1 MKKYF
6 KTALATLIVSATLFS
21 CSQASKGTYWIDN
34 PTNQEIKVSIDETEY
49 IIPANS
55 GLDVEIEYGKH
66 TLKYNDQSI
75 NVFVKSSA
83 DKKVIINPTQSNYIN
98 FAQLYVVDGT
108 DEETFNKFY
117 EGFIKVNGDS
127 LDFKVGE
134 DTLRMF
140 APMKVYNNL
149 FIENTV
155 NSWDYALDEAFPS
168 NATIFTDTG
177 EHYQTSKKKIFRE
190 KDFWNFFQDG
200 QLKDSGLEIMLV
212 RVPYADL
219 PRFAPDQENYKKVQ
233 GDNYKAFLKSY
244 YDSYDEWFSKT
255 GTEALAGPKKLNV
268 IDESAEFGVLKYKYR
283 EDYPGD
289 QSFTDAGYE
298 YSNQQVGIA
307 YRFNFL
313 IID

>member
-6 KTALATLIVSATLFS
+6 KLVLATLLVSAVQLS
-21 CSQASKGTYWIDN
+21 CSGLSKGTYWVDN
-34 PTNQEIKVSIDETEY
+34 PTNKEIKVAIDDVECT
-49 IIPANS
+49 IPANS

-66 TLKYNDQSI
+66 TLKYDGQSI
-75 NVFVKSSA
+75 NMFVKGSA
-83 DKKVIINPTQSNYIN
+83 DNKVIINPTQSNYVN
-98 FAQLYVVDGT
+98 YAQLYVVDGT
-108 DEETFNKFY
+108 DEDTFNRFY
-117 EGFIKVNGDS
+117 EGFIAANGDS
-127 LDFKVGE
+127 LNFKVGE
-134 DTLRMF
+134 DTMKMF
-140 APMKVYNNL
+140 APMKVYNDL

-177 EHYQTSKKKIFRE
+177 KHYQTSKKKIFRE
-190 KDFWNFFQDG
+190 KEFWDFFQDG
-200 QLKDSGLEIMLV
+200 QLKDSGLEIMLTKV
-212 RVPYADL
+212 AYKDL
-219 PRFAPDQENYKKVQ
+219 PRFTPDQKNYKMVQ
-233 GDNYKAFLKSY
+233 GDKYKAFLKSY

-255 GTEALAGPKKLNV
+255 GTEVLQGPKKLDV

-289 QSFTDAGYE
+289 QTFTDAGYE